1 MNPLIEEEQL
11 MEWLDIHRRARLDRK
26 LREMK
31 VPFFYGA
38 KGKIC
43 TTQAAIDT
51 VLLGTELEKE
61 ERIDFTL

>member
-1 MNPLIEEEQL
+1 
-11 MEWLDIHRRARLDRK
+11 MEWLDIHRRACLDRK

-51 VLLGTELEKE
+51 VLLGKESEKE
-61 ERIDFTL
+61 ERIAFTL